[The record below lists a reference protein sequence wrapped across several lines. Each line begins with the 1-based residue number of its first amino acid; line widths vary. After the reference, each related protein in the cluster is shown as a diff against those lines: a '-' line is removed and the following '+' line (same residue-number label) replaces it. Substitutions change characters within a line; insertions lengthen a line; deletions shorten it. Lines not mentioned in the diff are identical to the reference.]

1 MSVDLLSSGK
11 RSRLF
16 LIWACLVLFLFS
28 GCAFHYVNQT
38 SLDPG
43 QIKEEKIQRIA
54 VLAFDNP
61 PLNLQAGLH
70 ISRLFELY
78 LLRTGLYK
86 LAERGEVES
95 ILRERGIMISP
106 AGPMINLQQLGE
118 VLQVDGLIL
127 GSVSHYSRR
136 DMAFTARLVSVKSG
150 SVLWSVSETGGNLF
164 LPVSSVA
171 ERAVRLAV
179 GDLQARLR

>member
-1 MSVDLLSSGK
+1 MSIDLL
-11 RSRLF
+11 RSRKYYALLLICACLALF
-16 LIWACLVLFLFS
+16 LSS
-28 GCAFHYVNQT
+28 GCAFHYANQT
-38 SLDPG
+38 SLDRS
-43 QIKEEKIQRIA
+43 QIQEEKIRRIA

-61 PLNLQAGLH
+61 PLNLQAGMH

-86 LAERGEVES
+86 MAERGEVES

-106 AGPMINLQQLGE
+106 AGPMVNLQQLGE
-118 VLQVDGLIL
+118 VLQVDGIVL
-127 GSVSHYSRR
+127 GSVSQYYRR

-150 SVLWSVSETGGNLF
+150 LVLWSVSETGGNLF
-164 LPVSSVA
+164 LSVSSVA

>member
-1 MSVDLLSSGK
+1 MSVDLR
-11 RSRLF
+11 RSRKRFALLF
-16 LIWACLVLFLFS
+16 ILACLALFFFN
-28 GCAFHYVNQT
+28 GCAFRYVNQT
-38 SLDPG
+38 SLDRA
-43 QIKEEKIQRIA
+43 QIQEEKIQRIA

-86 LAERGEVES
+86 MAERGEVES

-106 AGPMINLQQLGE
+106 AGPMVNLQQLGE
-118 VLQVDGLIL
+118 VLQVDGIVL
-127 GSVSHYSRR
+127 GSVSQYYRR

-150 SVLWSVSETGGNLF
+150 SVLWSVSETGGNVF

-171 ERAVRLAV
+171 ERAVRSAV
-179 GDLQARLR
+179 GDLQSRLR